1 MTSKH
6 PKLIG
11 IVTGRNNAELLT
23 YLIPAW
29 VKEGLAIIYIDQNSQ
44 DNSIEIAERF
54 VGKGIVDLFS
64 FTNDN
69 PGTELKIESLKNQ
82 LKEHYAD
89 STFIEMKAT
98 QWIHSRTA
106 GKSLWDCLS
115 PYTSIDNISLCA
127 SSFIFPECNSTQ
139 KWMHYYHFKEKRT
152 IHIFSPRSNRYT
164 SQFTKLLKLN
174 RKEKSMNLDKCD
186 IVLREYID
194 FAEAERMATQQAS
207 INCQPQ
213 PTQRN
218 LLPPDTS
225 RIEML
230 SHKRQRQLNTKNKLN
245 THYWNWEDKTKEKP
259 PVTIFGLYGCDKDIE
274 FLETFYNSKLYT
286 TIAKDPNCLIIEI
299 WAGGNHQT
307 QLKERRLT
315 IDTEEDYG
323 NLSIKTQKFIQ
334 YCYLELDFS
343 QIIKFDITCMRRNY
357 QGQAF
362 EGRQPL
368 NLQQLEEF
376 ITAQLKISLKGDRS
390 REINDHYCGFQ
401 LIKRPSFENIETWA
415 KKKKAKIN
423 PRKVFASESQIPDFF
438 TGKCYVISKELSKLI
453 AKDGYSIA
461 HQHKRF
467 LNGSEDLMIAR
478 MANHLIR
485 GPKDSEST

>member
-11 IVTGRNNAELLT
+11 TITGKNNAVLLK

-29 VKEGLAIIYIDQNSQ
+29 IKEGLRIIYIDRNSQ

-54 VGKGIVDLFS
+54 IGNGIIDLFS
-64 FTNDN
+64 FTKDN
-69 PGTELKIESLKNQ
+69 PGTEQKIESLKDQ

-89 STFIEMKAT
+89 STFIDMKAT
-98 QWIHSRTA
+98 QWIHSHTP
-106 GKSLWDCLS
+106 GKSLWDCIS
-115 PYTSIDNISLCA
+115 PYTSMDNINLCA
-127 SSFIFPECNSTQ
+127 NSFIFPECDSTQ

-164 SQFTKLLKLN
+164 SRFAKFLKLN
-174 RKEKSMNLDKCD
+174 GRVKSMNLDKCD
-186 IVLREYID
+186 IVIREYINCL
-194 FAEAERMATQQAS
+194 EAETIATQQAS
-207 INCQPQ
+207 IKCQPQ
-213 PTQRN
+213 PTQRS

-230 SHKRQRQLNTKNKLN
+230 SHKKQRQLNTKNKSN
-245 THYWNWEDKTKEKP
+245 THYWNWEDKTKETP

-274 FLETFYNSKLYT
+274 FLETFYKSELYT
-286 TIAKDPNCLIIEI
+286 AIAKDPNCLIIEI
-299 WAGGNHQT
+299 WAGGHHRT

-334 YCYLELDFS
+334 YCYLELDFT
-343 QIIKFDITCMRRNY
+343 QIIKFDITCMRRNF
-357 QGQAF
+357 QGRAF

-368 NLQQLEEF
+368 DLEKLEEF
-376 ITAQLKISLKGDRS
+376 VTAQLKTSLKDGHS
-390 REINDHYCGFQ
+390 REINDHYGGFQ
-401 LIKRPSFENIETWA
+401 LIKKPSFENIETWA
-415 KKKKAKIN
+415 RKKKAKID
-423 PRKVFASESQIPDFF
+423 PRKVFASESRIPDFF

-453 AKDGYSIA
+453 ARDGYSIA

-478 MANHLIR
+478 MANYLIR
-485 GPKDSEST
+485 GPKDSKST